1 MLITDEKRNVFE
13 EFKHFLISEEPETL
27 VEAEEY
33 FNWIC
38 ANNSKPYLINLGD
51 CVEKGLIG
59 EGNDRYN
66 DGRLID
72 YVVTLLDGIDG
83 PTIDKNTF
91 PEETRK
97 ENQNKVYHCCKIM
110 YLIDQ
115 YRTVGLDSTIQG
127 VIEGKHM
134 FIHPGMSRIYALW
147 YLKTLED
154 NVVMWD
160 TNETF
165 SDRTPLT
172 FEEWKNIFTKVKDKT
187 FFIAN
192 VDGKIL
198 EMHMQE
204 DRPTIVNST
213 EDIKSM
219 FDNKLPVLR
228 GLGAEDVMPYVRTE
242 GSTGVAIETKNN
254 HTLELESLS
263 TILELYPGSVET
275 IEKENFKI
283 YKL

>member
-1 MLITDEKRNVFE
+1 MLITE
-13 EFKHFLISEEPETL
+13 ERSPYENFKHFHISEEPETL
-27 VEAEEY
+27 IEAEEY
-33 FNWIC
+33 FNWISE
-38 ANNSKPYLINLGD
+38 NRSKPYLINLGD
-51 CVEKGLIG
+51 CVDKDLIG
-59 EGNDRYN
+59 ENNTRYN
-66 DGRLID
+66 DSRLID

-91 PEETRK
+91 SEETMK

-147 YLKTLED
+147 YLKTLEED
-154 NVVMWD
+154 VVMWD

-172 FEEWKNIFTKVKDKT
+172 FDEWKNIFMRVKDKT
-187 FFIAN
+187 FFIAS
-192 VDGKIL
+192 VEGRIL

-219 FDNKLPVLR
+219 FDNKLPVLH
-228 GLGAEDVMPYVRTE
+228 GVGADDVMPYVRTE
-242 GSTGVAIETKNN
+242 GSTGVAIETKNGY
-254 HTLELESLS
+254 TLKLADLS
-263 TILELYPGSVET
+263 SFLELYPNSVET
-275 IEKENFKI
+275 IEKENYRI
-283 YKL
+283 YTF

>member
-1 MLITDEKRNVFE
+1 MLITEEKSPYE
-13 EFKHFLISEEPETL
+13 DFKHFHISEEPETL
-27 VEAEEY
+27 IEAEEY

-38 ANNSKPYLINLGD
+38 KNRSKPYLITLGD
-51 CVEKGLIG
+51 CVDKDLIG
-59 EGNDRYN
+59 ENNTRYN
-66 DGRLID
+66 DGRLVD
-72 YVVTLLDGIDG
+72 YVVTLLEGIHG

-91 PEETRK
+91 SEETMK

-127 VIEGKHM
+127 VIEGKNM

-147 YLKTLED
+147 YLKPLEED
-154 NVVMWD
+154 VVMWD

-172 FEEWKNIFTKVKDKT
+172 FEEWKNIFMRVKDKT
-187 FFIAN
+187 FFIAS
-192 VDGKIL
+192 VEGEIL

-228 GLGAEDVMPYVRTE
+228 GVGKDDIMPYVRTE

-254 HTLELESLS
+254 HTLSLADLS
-263 TILELYPGSVET
+263 SLLELYPNSVET
-275 IEKENFKI
+275 IEKESYKI
-283 YKL
+283 YTF

>member
-1 MLITDEKRNVFE
+1 MRIIDDTKKPYE
-13 EFKHFLISEEPETL
+13 EFKHFHISEEPETL

-38 ANNSKPYLINLGD
+38 ENNSKPYLIKLSD

-66 DGRLID
+66 DDRLVD

-91 PEETRK
+91 SEETRK
-97 ENQNKVYHCCKIM
+97 EKQNKVYHCCKIM

-115 YRTVGLDSTIQG
+115 YRTVGLDSTIQA
-127 VIEGKHM
+127 VMEGKHM

-147 YLKTLED
+147 YLRALND
-154 NVVMWD
+154 DVVMWD

-172 FEEWKNIFTKVKDKT
+172 FEEWKNIFTKVKDKS

-228 GLGAEDVMPYVRTE
+228 GFGTEDVMHYVRTE

-254 HTLELESLS
+254 HTLELADLS

>member
-1 MLITDEKRNVFE
+1 MLITE
-13 EFKHFLISEEPETL
+13 ERSPYENFKHFHISEEPETL
-27 VEAEEY
+27 IEAEEY

-38 ANNSKPYLINLGD
+38 ENRSKPYLINLGD
-51 CVEKGLIG
+51 CVDKDLIG
-59 EGNDRYN
+59 ENNTRYN

-91 PEETRK
+91 SEETMK

-147 YLKTLED
+147 YLKTLEED
-154 NVVMWD
+154 VVMWD

-172 FEEWKNIFTKVKDKT
+172 FEEWKNIFMRVKDKT
-187 FFIAN
+187 FFIAS
-192 VDGKIL
+192 VEGEIL

-228 GLGAEDVMPYVRTE
+228 GVGADDIMPYVRTE
-242 GSTGVAIETKNN
+242 GVSGVAIEAKNGY
-254 HTLELESLS
+254 TLKLAELTE
-263 TILELYPGSVET
+263 ILGLYPESCER
-275 IEKENFKI
+275 IEKENFSI
-283 YKL
+283 YKI